1 MEIKLKWNIIGNI
14 YFSLTTLCNNNKR
27 NHFISIEARDTKVFP
42 FFTFFCWWK
51 TEITIAN
58 CITLVFNVIVLP
70 VSQQKNY
77 CNYSK
82 NTTIIQSTLQL
93 ASTALKKKKKK
104 EMSINFW
111 QFILEVK
118 NEKNFYVFFLCYNS
132 LFSPCLQIFFHF
144 ILSPLLVC
152 ELTNNGIKYGS
163 RRRWNCSLWFPLIN
177 QALLSSLFS
186 IHTCIYISYMKMFAG
201 GVKNERKFKF
211 PSVL

>member
-1 MEIKLKWNIIGNI
+1 MLPPGNIQILMEIKLKWNIIGNI
-14 YFSLTTLCNNNKR
+14 YFSLTTLYNNNKR

-93 ASTALKKKKKK
+93 ASTALKKKEKR
-104 EMSINFW
+104 
-111 QFILEVK
+111 
-118 NEKNFYVFFLCYNS
+118 NEYKFLAVYFGGEKWEKFLCF
-132 LFSPCLQIFFHF
+132 L
-144 ILSPLLVC
+144 
-152 ELTNNGIKYGS
+152 
-163 RRRWNCSLWFPLIN
+163 
-177 QALLSSLFS
+177 
-186 IHTCIYISYMKMFAG
+186 
-201 GVKNERKFKF
+201 
-211 PSVL
+211 SVL